1 VNFNDIILYISAQPW
16 SAALPFGALVLV
28 DWGVGSF
35 KAWRAGTFAKES
47 VFDWVKTTVG
57 YSKAVAIVGS
67 VALAYFAQGK
77 VGAYAVLVPLVAVN
91 GAAFLVVLSDLK
103 DKFFPPKA
111 AAKTGKK

>member
-1 VNFNDIILYISAQPW
+1 MDFNSIVVYVAAQPW
-16 SAALPFGALVLV
+16 SVALPFAALVLV

-35 KAWRAGTFAKES
+35 QAWRAGTFSKEN

-77 VGAYAVLVPLVAVN
+77 AGAYAALIPLVAVN

-103 DKFFPPKA
+103 DKFFPPKPV
-111 AAKTGKK
+111 AKK